1 MSQHHRRDHSALQL
15 PCGHP
20 NCQRYFKTAAGRT
33 KHRLTA
39 HPTFTPPVMVP
50 PSHESESMPEPD
62 SEPQAED
69 PQDRRQSNTDSTVPD
84 DMNQFEFPR
93 LSSPP
98 IPNANTEFYGP
109 GNRLYRNY
117 HGHLD
122 GEC

>member
-1 MSQHHRRDHSALQL
+1 M
-15 PCGHP
+15 
-20 NCQRYFKTAAGRT
+20 
-33 KHRLTA
+33 
-39 HPTFTPPVMVP
+39 PPVTAP
-50 PSHESESMPEPD
+50 PSHESESTPEPD

-69 PQDRRQSNTDSTVPD
+69 TQDYPPRCSSADPTVPD

-98 IPNANTEFYGP
+98 IPNVNTEFYGP

-117 HGHLD
+117 HGRLD